1 MISVNAL
8 VFISCF
14 YLEKFKKMI
23 SRFATAGR
31 EMYGDN
37 AFVRERMRH
46 YTKAVGYEIAD
57 VHTEAYR
64 TMRILED
71 EVRHVEL
78 ILELETNQK
87 NDICD
92 WLWRSYRHFLLTSRQ
107 LRSSLA
113 KMPIKPDPFCV
124 DKLCEC
130 FKFKNSGG
138 VQRSQKFIR
147 GKKCRFLFAIDFKSL
162 RHPAQLWAALVTEPH
177 WTEISIYS
185 GFRPT
190 EFDQI
195 FRVTRDPTAVSSGV
209 YYGFECVTPEVF
221 DAIAEKISSQE
232 GFTRVED
239 Y

>member
-1 MISVNAL
+1 
-8 VFISCF
+8 
-14 YLEKFKKMI
+14 
-23 SRFATAGR
+23 
-31 EMYGDN
+31 MYGDN

-130 FKFKNSGG
+130 FKFKNA
-138 VQRSQKFIR
+138 VF
-147 GKKCRFLFAIDFKSL
+147 FLLLTLK
-162 RHPAQLWAALVTEPH
+162 V
-177 WTEISIYS
+177 
-185 GFRPT
+185 
-190 EFDQI
+190 
-195 FRVTRDPTAVSSGV
+195 
-209 YYGFECVTPEVF
+209 
-221 DAIAEKISSQE
+221 
-232 GFTRVED
+232 
-239 Y
+239 